1 MHYKNEVINKQR
13 VKNTISSIKQQL
25 QKKKFSRLV
34 KLKLQATYQIALEK
48 NLETR
53 LLLRRIS

>member
-1 MHYKNEVINKQR
+1 MHYKNEVINQQR

-25 QKKKFSRLV
+25 QKNKFSRLV
-34 KLKLQATYQIALEK
+34 KLMLQATYQIALEK

-53 LLLRRIS
+53 LPLRRIS

>member
-34 KLKLQATYQIALEK
+34 KLKLEATYQITLEK

-53 LLLRRIS
+53 LPLKKIS